1 MLDYDRLLEDSLI
14 ELGYKTQWV
23 EVGSW
28 IGEIRGLTLF

>member
-14 ELGYKTQWV
+14 ELGYRTQLV

-28 IGEIRGLTLF
+28 VGGVRCLILS